1 MNRNSPRR
9 ERAWDRELAAVFL
22 RVRTRGDMERLLE
35 EVFTRRELRDLGLRW
50 RLMVM
55 LRRGRTQRR
64 IAADL
69 GISLCKITRGARV
82 LKDRRSVVRRL
93 IGHKDA
99 GDL

>member
-1 MNRNSPRR
+1 MHRNSPRR
-9 ERAWDRELAAVFL
+9 ESAWDRELAAVFL
-22 RVRTRGDMERLLE
+22 RVRTRDDMERFLE

-82 LKDRRSVVRRL
+82 LKDTRSVVRRL